1 MSSFVYLSKASKIT
15 NAPLVVMLHG
25 YSSNEADLFSF
36 ASLIPDD
43 YHVVS
48 LQAPLFLGIGYAWFP
63 IHFEEN
69 MERWTS
75 PEEAKQAVDYVTAF
89 LAYYT
94 KKNDVDVNNIT
105 LLGFSQGAML
115 SYSVGLVHPNV
126 SAIAAL
132 SGYLD
137 PRVVSFNNLNKKI
150 YVSHGEQDMVVP
162 YSSPRSFSIW
172 VTINKV
178 NALLTPY
185 LHGCPSPTREFPHFF
200 LQGGIVL
207 FGNLV

>member
-1 MSSFVYLSKASKIT
+1 
-15 NAPLVVMLHG
+15 MLHG
-25 YSSNEADLFSF
+25 YSSNEGDLFSF

-48 LQAPLFLGIGYAWFP
+48 LQAPLSLDVGYAWFP

-75 PEEAKQAVDYVTAF
+75 PAEAQQAIDYVTSF
-89 LAYYT
+89 LTYYT
-94 KKNDVDVNNIT
+94 EKNNVDSDNIT

-115 SYSVGLVHPNV
+115 SYSVGISNNNV

-137 PRVVSFNNLNKKI
+137 PRVVLFVNAKKEI
-150 YVSHGEQDMVVP
+150 YISHGKQDMVVP
-162 YSSPRSFSIW
+162 YEWAEQSLKLLNRNGYQPTFMSYQQGHE
-172 VTINKV
+172 V
-178 NALLTPY
+178 N
-185 LHGCPSPTREFPHFF
+185 RENLNSLIEW
-200 LQGGIVL
+200 LQIRL
-207 FGNLV
+207 

>member
-1 MSSFVYLSKASKIT
+1 MPSFHYLSKISKIS
-15 NAPLVVMLHG
+15 NAPLLVMLHG
-25 YSSNEADLFSF
+25 YSSNEGDLFSF

-48 LQAPLFLGIGYAWFP
+48 LQAPLSLDVGYAWFP

-75 PEEAKQAVDYVTAF
+75 PAKAQQAIDYVTSF
-89 LAYYT
+89 LTYYT
-94 KKNDVDVNNIT
+94 EKNNVDSDNIT

-115 SYSVGLVHPNV
+115 SYSVGISNNNV

-137 PRVVSFNNLNKKI
+137 PRVVLFVNAKKEI
-150 YVSHGEQDMVVP
+150 YISHGKQDMVVP
-162 YSSPRSFSIW
+162 YEWAEQSVKLLNRNGYQPTFMSYQQGHE
-172 VTINKV
+172 V
-178 NALLTPY
+178 NLENLNS
-185 LHGCPSPTREFPHFF
+185 LIEW
-200 LQGGIVL
+200 LQRRL
-207 FGNLV
+207 

>member
-1 MSSFVYLSKASKIT
+1 MSSFIYLSKASKIT

-25 YSSNEADLFSF
+25 YSSNESDLFSF
-36 ASLIPDD
+36 ASLIPSD

-48 LQAPLFLGIGYAWFP
+48 LQAPLSLGMGYAWFP

-75 PEEAKQAVDYVTAF
+75 PEEAQHAIDYVTSF
-89 LAYYT
+89 LTYYT
-94 KKNDVDVNNIT
+94 EKNDVDANNIT

-115 SYSVGLVHPNV
+115 SYSVGLAHPNV

-137 PRVVSFNNLNKKI
+137 PRLVRFDNLNKTI

-162 YSSPRSFSIW
+162 YAWAAQS
-172 VTINKV
+172 V
-178 NALLTPY
+178 ALLKENGY
-185 LHGCPSPTREFPHFF
+185 SPTWLSYP
-200 LQGGIVL
+200 QGHGVNQD
-207 FGNLV
+207 NLNSLMQWLDARL

>member
-1 MSSFVYLSKASKIT
+1 
-15 NAPLVVMLHG
+15 MLHG

-36 ASLIPDD
+36 SSLIAND

-48 LQAPLFLGIGYAWFP
+48 LQAPLSLGIGYAWFP

-75 PEEAKQAVDYVTAF
+75 PKEAQKSIEYVNSF
-89 LAYYT
+89 LTYYT
-94 KKNDVDVNNIT
+94 EKYDVNNSNIT

-115 SYSVGLVHPNV
+115 SYSVGLANINV

-137 PRVVSFNNLNKKI
+137 PRVVSFVNAKKAI
-150 YVSHGEQDMVVP
+150 YVSHGIQDMVVP
-162 YSSPRSFSIW
+162 YAWAEQSVSVLKKNGYQPTFLSYQQGHG
-172 VTINKV
+172 V
-178 NALLTPY
+178 NQDNLTS
-185 LHGCPSPTREFPHFF
+185 LIQW
-200 LQGGIVL
+200 LQRQL
-207 FGNLV
+207 

>member
-15 NAPLVVMLHG
+15 NAPLLVMLHG

-36 ASLIPDD
+36 ASLIPSD

-48 LQAPLFLGIGYAWFP
+48 LQAPLSLGMGYAWFP

-75 PEEAKQAVDYVTAF
+75 PEEAQQAIDYVTSF

-94 KKNDVDVNNIT
+94 EKNDVDANSIT

-115 SYSVGLVHPNV
+115 SYSVGLGHPNV

-137 PRVVSFNNLNKKI
+137 PRLVRFDNLKKAL

-162 YSSPRSFSIW
+162 YPWAVQS
-172 VTINKV
+172 V
-178 NALLTPY
+178 ALLKENGYSPSFLSY
-185 LHGCPSPTREFPHFF
+185 PQGHGVNQE
-200 LQGGIVL
+200 
-207 FGNLV
+207 NLKSLMQWLDARL

>member
-1 MSSFVYLSKASKIT
+1 
-15 NAPLVVMLHG
+15 MLHG

-36 ASLIPDD
+36 ASLIPSD

-48 LQAPLFLGIGYAWFP
+48 LQAPLSLGIGYAWFP

-75 PEEAKQAVDYVTAF
+75 PQEAQKAIEYVNSF
-89 LAYYT
+89 LTYYT
-94 KKNDVDVNNIT
+94 EKYDVNNSNIS

-115 SYSVGLVHPNV
+115 SYSVGLANINV

-137 PRVVSFNNLNKKI
+137 PRVVSFVNAKKAI
-150 YVSHGEQDMVVP
+150 YVSHGKQDMVVP
-162 YSSPRSFSIW
+162 YAWAEQSVSVLKKNGYQPTFLSYQHGHG
-172 VTINKV
+172 V
-178 NALLTPY
+178 NQDNLTS
-185 LHGCPSPTREFPHFF
+185 LIEW
-200 LQGGIVL
+200 LQGQL
-207 FGNLV
+207 

>member
-1 MSSFVYLSKASKIT
+1 MPSFQYLSRASKIS

-36 ASLIPDD
+36 ASLIPSD

-48 LQAPLFLGIGYAWFP
+48 LQAPLSLGMGYAWFP

-75 PEEAKQAVDYVTAF
+75 PKEVQKAVAYVNSF
-89 LAYYT
+89 LTYYT
-94 KKNDVDVNNIT
+94 EKHEVNNSTIT

-115 SYSVGLVHPNV
+115 SYSIGLANLNV
-126 SAIAAL
+126 LAIAAL

-137 PRVVSFNNLNKKI
+137 PRVTSFANTKKAI
-150 YVSHGEQDMVVP
+150 YVSHGIQDMVVP
-162 YSSPRSFSIW
+162 YAWAEQSVSVLKTNGYQPTFLSYQQGHG
-172 VTINKV
+172 V
-178 NALLTPY
+178 NQDNLTS
-185 LHGCPSPTREFPHFF
+185 LIQW
-200 LQGGIVL
+200 LQGRL
-207 FGNLV
+207 

>member
-1 MSSFVYLSKASKIT
+1 MPSYQYLSRASKIS

-36 ASLIPDD
+36 ASLIPSD

-48 LQAPLFLGIGYAWFP
+48 L
-63 IHFEEN
+63 EN

-75 PEEAKQAVDYVTAF
+75 PKEVQKAVAYVNSF
-89 LAYYT
+89 LSYYT
-94 KKNDVDVNNIT
+94 EKHEVNNSTIT

-115 SYSVGLVHPNV
+115 SYSVGLANLNV

-137 PRVVSFNNLNKKI
+137 PRVTSFANTKKAI
-150 YVSHGEQDMVVP
+150 YVSHGIQDMVVP
-162 YSSPRSFSIW
+162 YAWAEQSVSVLKTNGYQPTFLSYQQGHG
-172 VTINKV
+172 V
-178 NALLTPY
+178 NQDNLTS
-185 LHGCPSPTREFPHFF
+185 LIQW
-200 LQGGIVL
+200 LQGRL
-207 FGNLV
+207 

>member
-1 MSSFVYLSKASKIT
+1 MPSFQDLSRASKIS

-25 YSSNEADLFSF
+25 YNSNEADLFSF
-36 ASLIPDD
+36 ASLIPSN

-48 LQAPLFLGIGYAWFP
+48 LQAPLSLGMGFAWFP

-75 PEEAKQAVDYVTAF
+75 PHEAQKAIAF
-89 LAYYT
+89 VNSFLTYYT
-94 KKNDVDVNNIT
+94 EKYDVANSNIT

-115 SYSVGLVHPNV
+115 SYSVGLANVKV

-137 PRVVSFNNLNKKI
+137 PRVVSFSKTKKAI
-150 YVSHGEQDMVVP
+150 YVSHGTQDMVVP
-162 YSSPRSFSIW
+162 FAWAEQSVSLLKTNGCQPTFFPYKQGHG
-172 VTINKV
+172 INQE
-178 NALLTPY
+178 NLNSLIQW
-185 LHGCPSPTREFPHFF
+185 
-200 LQGGIVL
+200 LQGRV
-207 FGNLV
+207 

>member
-1 MSSFVYLSKASKIT
+1 MPSFQYLSKASKIS
-15 NAPLVVMLHG
+15 NAPLLVMLHG

-36 ASLIPDD
+36 SSLIAND

-48 LQAPLFLGIGYAWFP
+48 LQAPLSLGIGYAWFP

-75 PEEAKQAVDYVTAF
+75 PQEAQKAIEYVNSF
-89 LAYYT
+89 LTYYT
-94 KKNDVDVNNIT
+94 EKYDINNSNVT

-115 SYSVGLVHPNV
+115 SYSVGLANINV

-137 PRVVSFNNLNKKI
+137 PRVVSFVNAKKAI
-150 YVSHGEQDMVVP
+150 YVSHGIQDMVVP
-162 YSSPRSFSIW
+162 YAWAEQSVSVLKKNGYQPTFLSYQQGHG
-172 VTINKV
+172 V
-178 NALLTPY
+178 NQDNLTS
-185 LHGCPSPTREFPHFF
+185 LIQW
-200 LQGGIVL
+200 LQRQL
-207 FGNLV
+207 

>member
-1 MSSFVYLSKASKIT
+1 
-15 NAPLVVMLHG
+15 
-25 YSSNEADLFSF
+25 
-36 ASLIPDD
+36 
-43 YHVVS
+43 
-48 LQAPLFLGIGYAWFP
+48 
-63 IHFEEN
+63 

-105 LLGFSQGAML
+105 LLGFSQGAMI

-162 YSSPRSFSIW
+162 YSWAQQS
-172 VTINKV
+172 VTLLKENGYNPTFQSYAQGHGV
-178 NALLTPY
+178 NQ
-185 LHGCPSPTREFPHFF
+185 E
-200 LQGGIVL
+200 
-207 FGNLV
+207 NLNGLIQWLKEKF

>member
-1 MSSFVYLSKASKIT
+1 MPSYQYLSRASKIS

-36 ASLIPDD
+36 ASLIPSD

-48 LQAPLFLGIGYAWFP
+48 LQAPLSLGMGYAWFP

-75 PEEAKQAVDYVTAF
+75 PKEVQKAVAYVNSF
-89 LAYYT
+89 LSYYT
-94 KKNDVDVNNIT
+94 EKHEVNNSTIT

-115 SYSVGLVHPNV
+115 SYSVGLANLNV

-137 PRVVSFNNLNKKI
+137 PRVTSFANTKKAI
-150 YVSHGEQDMVVP
+150 YVSHGIQDMVVP
-162 YSSPRSFSIW
+162 YAWAEQSVSVLKTNGYQPTFLSYQQGHG
-172 VTINKV
+172 V
-178 NALLTPY
+178 NQDNLTS
-185 LHGCPSPTREFPHFF
+185 LIQW
-200 LQGGIVL
+200 LQGRL
-207 FGNLV
+207 

>member
-1 MSSFVYLSKASKIT
+1 MPSFHYLSKISKLS
-15 NAPLVVMLHG
+15 NAPLLVMLHG
-25 YSSNEADLFSF
+25 YSSNEGDLFSF

-48 LQAPLFLGIGYAWFP
+48 LQAPLSLDVGYAWFP

-75 PEEAKQAVDYVTAF
+75 PAEAQQAIDYVTSF
-89 LAYYT
+89 LTFYT
-94 KKNDVDVNNIT
+94 EKNNLDSDNIT

-115 SYSVGLVHPNV
+115 SYSVGISNNNV

-137 PRVVSFNNLNKKI
+137 PRVVLFVNAKKEI
-150 YVSHGEQDMVVP
+150 YISHGKQDMVVP
-162 YSSPRSFSIW
+162 YEWAEQSVKLLNRNGYQPTFMSYQQGHE
-172 VTINKV
+172 V
-178 NALLTPY
+178 NLENLNS
-185 LHGCPSPTREFPHFF
+185 LIEW
-200 LQGGIVL
+200 LQRRL
-207 FGNLV
+207 

>member
-15 NAPLVVMLHG
+15 NAPLVVILHG
-25 YSSNEADLFSF
+25 YSSNESDLFSF
-36 ASLIPDD
+36 ASLIPSD

-48 LQAPLFLGIGYAWFP
+48 LQAPLSLGMGYAWFP

-75 PEEAKQAVDYVTAF
+75 PEEAQHAIDYVTSF
-89 LAYYT
+89 LTYYT
-94 KKNDVDVNNIT
+94 EKNDVDANNIT

-115 SYSVGLVHPNV
+115 SYSVGLAHPNV

-137 PRVVSFNNLNKKI
+137 PHLVRFDNLNKTI
-150 YVSHGEQDMVVP
+150 YVSHGEQDVVVP
-162 YSSPRSFSIW
+162 YAWAAQS
-172 VTINKV
+172 V
-178 NALLTPY
+178 ALLKENGYYPTWLSYPQG
-185 LHGCPSPTREFPHFF
+185 HGVNQDNLNSLMQW
-200 LQGGIVL
+200 LQEQL
-207 FGNLV
+207 

>member
-25 YSSNEADLFSF
+25 YSSNESDLFSF
-36 ASLIPDD
+36 ASLIPSD

-48 LQAPLFLGIGYAWFP
+48 LQAPLSLGMGYAWFP

-75 PEEAKQAVDYVTAF
+75 PEEAQHAIDYVTSF
-89 LAYYT
+89 LTYYT
-94 KKNDVDVNNIT
+94 EKNDVDANNIT

-115 SYSVGLVHPNV
+115 SYSVGLAHPNV

-137 PRVVSFNNLNKKI
+137 PRLVRFDNLNKTI
-150 YVSHGEQDMVVP
+150 YVSHGEQDVVVP
-162 YSSPRSFSIW
+162 YAWAAQS
-172 VTINKV
+172 V
-178 NALLTPY
+178 ALLKENGY
-185 LHGCPSPTREFPHFF
+185 SPTWLSY
-200 LQGGIVL
+200 LQGHGVNQD
-207 FGNLV
+207 NLNSLMQWLQEQL

>member
-1 MSSFVYLSKASKIT
+1 MPSFQYLSKASKIS
-15 NAPLVVMLHG
+15 NAPLLVMLHG

-36 ASLIPDD
+36 ASLIPND

-48 LQAPLFLGIGYAWFP
+48 LQAPLSLGIGYAWFP

-75 PEEAKQAVDYVTAF
+75 PQEAQKAIEYVNSF
-89 LAYYT
+89 LTYYT
-94 KKNDVDVNNIT
+94 EKYDVNNSNIT

-115 SYSVGLVHPNV
+115 SYSVGLANINV

-137 PRVVSFNNLNKKI
+137 PRVVSFVNVKKAI
-150 YVSHGEQDMVVP
+150 YVSHGIQDMVVP
-162 YSSPRSFSIW
+162 YAWAEQSVSVLKKNGYQPTFLSYQQGHG
-172 VTINKV
+172 V
-178 NALLTPY
+178 NQDNLTS
-185 LHGCPSPTREFPHFF
+185 LIQW
-200 LQGGIVL
+200 LQRQL
-207 FGNLV
+207 

>member
-1 MSSFVYLSKASKIT
+1 MPSFHYLSKISKIS
-15 NAPLVVMLHG
+15 NAPLLVMLHG
-25 YSSNEADLFSF
+25 YSSNEGDLFSF

-48 LQAPLFLGIGYAWFP
+48 LQAPLSLDVGYAWFP

-75 PEEAKQAVDYVTAF
+75 PAEAQQAIDYVTSF
-89 LAYYT
+89 LTYYT
-94 KKNDVDVNNIT
+94 EKNNVDSDNIT

-115 SYSVGLVHPNV
+115 SYSVGISNNNV

-137 PRVVSFNNLNKKI
+137 PRVVLFVNAKKEI
-150 YVSHGEQDMVVP
+150 YISHGKQDMVVP
-162 YSSPRSFSIW
+162 YEWAEQSVKLLNRNGYQPTFMSYQQGHE
-172 VTINKV
+172 V
-178 NALLTPY
+178 NLENLNS
-185 LHGCPSPTREFPHFF
+185 LIEW
-200 LQGGIVL
+200 LQRRL
-207 FGNLV
+207 

>member
-1 MSSFVYLSKASKIT
+1 MPSYQYLSRASKIS

-36 ASLIPDD
+36 ASLIPSD

-48 LQAPLFLGIGYAWFP
+48 LQAPLSLGMGYAWFP

-75 PEEAKQAVDYVTAF
+75 PKEVQKAVAYVNSF
-89 LAYYT
+89 LTYYT
-94 KKNDVDVNNIT
+94 EKHEVNNSTIT

-115 SYSVGLVHPNV
+115 SYSVGLANLNV

-137 PRVVSFNNLNKKI
+137 PRVTSFANTKKAI
-150 YVSHGEQDMVVP
+150 YVSHGIQDMVVP
-162 YSSPRSFSIW
+162 YAWAEQSVSVLKTNGYQPTFLSYQQGHG
-172 VTINKV
+172 V
-178 NALLTPY
+178 NQDNLTS
-185 LHGCPSPTREFPHFF
+185 LIQW
-200 LQGGIVL
+200 LQGRL
-207 FGNLV
+207 

>member
-1 MSSFVYLSKASKIT
+1 MPSFQYLSKASKIS
-15 NAPLVVMLHG
+15 NAPLLVMLHG

-36 ASLIPDD
+36 ASLIPSD

-48 LQAPLFLGIGYAWFP
+48 LQAPLSLGIGYAWFP

-75 PEEAKQAVDYVTAF
+75 PQEAQKAIEYVNSF
-89 LAYYT
+89 LTYYT
-94 KKNDVDVNNIT
+94 EKYDVNNSNIT

-115 SYSVGLVHPNV
+115 SYSVGLTNINV

-137 PRVVSFNNLNKKI
+137 PRVVSFVNVKKAI
-150 YVSHGEQDMVVP
+150 YVSHGIQDMVVP
-162 YSSPRSFSIW
+162 YAWAEQSVSVLKKNGYQPTFLSYQQGHG
-172 VTINKV
+172 V
-178 NALLTPY
+178 NQDNLTS
-185 LHGCPSPTREFPHFF
+185 LIQW
-200 LQGGIVL
+200 LQRQL
-207 FGNLV
+207 

>member
-15 NAPLVVMLHG
+15 KAPLLVMLHG
-25 YSSNEADLFSF
+25 YSSSEADLFSF

-43 YHVVS
+43 FHITS
-48 LQAPLFLGIGYAWFP
+48 LQAPLSLGIGYAWFP

-75 PEEAKQAVDYVTAF
+75 TVEAKKAVDYVNSF
-89 LAYYT
+89 LTYYT
-94 KKNDVDVNNIT
+94 KKNDVDVNNII

-115 SYSVGLVHPNV
+115 SYSVGLAHPYV

-137 PRVVSFNNLNKKI
+137 PRVVSFNNLNKTI

-162 YSSPRSFSIW
+162 YSLSLIH
-172 VTINKV
+172 I
-178 NALLTPY
+178 
-185 LHGCPSPTREFPHFF
+185 
-200 LQGGIVL
+200 
-207 FGNLV
+207 

>member
-1 MSSFVYLSKASKIT
+1 MPSFQYLSKASKIS
-15 NAPLVVMLHG
+15 NAPLLVMLHG

-36 ASLIPDD
+36 ASLIPND

-48 LQAPLFLGIGYAWFP
+48 LQAPLSLGIGYAWFP

-75 PEEAKQAVDYVTAF
+75 PQEAQKAIEYVNSF
-89 LAYYT
+89 LTYYT
-94 KKNDVDVNNIT
+94 EKYDVNNSNIT

-115 SYSVGLVHPNV
+115 SYSVGLANLNV

-137 PRVVSFNNLNKKI
+137 PRVVSFTNAKKAI
-150 YVSHGEQDMVVP
+150 YVSHGEQDTVVP
-162 YSSPRSFSIW
+162 YSWAEQSVSFLK
-172 VTINKV
+172 TNG
-178 NALLTPY
+178 Y
-185 LHGCPSPTREFPHFF
+185 QPTFLSY
-200 LQGGIVL
+200 LQGHGVNQD
-207 FGNLV
+207 NLTSLIQWLQDRL

>member
-1 MSSFVYLSKASKIT
+1 MSSIVYLSKVSKIT
-15 NAPLVVMLHG
+15 NAPLVLMLHG
-25 YSSNEADLFSF
+25 YSSNESDLFSF
-36 ASLIPDD
+36 ASLIPSD

-48 LQAPLFLGIGYAWFP
+48 LQAPLSLGMGYAWFP

-75 PEEAKQAVDYVTAF
+75 PEEAQQAIDYVTSF

-94 KKNDVDVNNIT
+94 EKNDVNANTIT

-115 SYSVGLVHPNV
+115 SYIVGLGHRNV

-137 PRVVSFNNLNKKI
+137 PRLVRFDNLNKTI
-150 YVSHGEQDMVVP
+150 YVSHGEQDVVVP
-162 YSSPRSFSIW
+162 YAWAAQS
-172 VTINKV
+172 V
-178 NALLTPY
+178 ALLKENGY
-185 LHGCPSPTREFPHFF
+185 SPTF
-200 LQGGIVL
+200 LSYPQGHGVDQE
-207 FGNLV
+207 NLNSLVQWIEAQS

>member
-25 YSSNEADLFSF
+25 YSSNESDLFSF
-36 ASLIPDD
+36 ASLIPSD

-48 LQAPLFLGIGYAWFP
+48 LQAPLSLGMGYAWFP

-75 PEEAKQAVDYVTAF
+75 PEEAQHAIDYVTSF
-89 LAYYT
+89 LTYYT
-94 KKNDVDVNNIT
+94 EKNDVDANNIT

-115 SYSVGLVHPNV
+115 SYSVGLGHPNV

-137 PRVVSFNNLNKKI
+137 PHLVRFDNLNKTI
-150 YVSHGEQDMVVP
+150 YVSHGEQDVVVP
-162 YSSPRSFSIW
+162 YAWAAQS
-172 VTINKV
+172 V
-178 NALLTPY
+178 ALLKENGY
-185 LHGCPSPTREFPHFF
+185 SPTLLSYPQGHGVNHDNLNSLVQW
-200 LQGGIVL
+200 LQEQL
-207 FGNLV
+207 

>member
-48 LQAPLFLGIGYAWFP
+48 LQAPLFLGIGYAWFH

-162 YSSPRSFSIW
+162 YSWAQQS
-172 VTINKV
+172 VTLLKENGYNPTFQSYAQGHGV
-178 NALLTPY
+178 NQ
-185 LHGCPSPTREFPHFF
+185 E
-200 LQGGIVL
+200 
-207 FGNLV
+207 NLNGLIQWLKEKF

>member
-25 YSSNEADLFSF
+25 YSSNESDLFSF
-36 ASLIPDD
+36 ASLIPSD

-48 LQAPLFLGIGYAWFP
+48 LQAPLSLGMGYAWFP

-75 PEEAKQAVDYVTAF
+75 PEEAQHAIDYVTSF
-89 LAYYT
+89 LTYYT
-94 KKNDVDVNNIT
+94 EKNDVDANNIT

-115 SYSVGLVHPNV
+115 SYSVGLAHPNV

-137 PRVVSFNNLNKKI
+137 PRLVRFDNLNKTI
-150 YVSHGEQDMVVP
+150 YVSHGEQDVVVP
-162 YSSPRSFSIW
+162 YAWAAQS
-172 VTINKV
+172 V
-178 NALLTPY
+178 ALLKENGY
-185 LHGCPSPTREFPHFF
+185 SPTWLSYPQGHGVNQDNLNSLMQW
-200 LQGGIVL
+200 LQEQL
-207 FGNLV
+207 

>member
-75 PEEAKQAVDYVTAF
+75 PEEAKQAVDYVNSF

-94 KKNDVDVNNIT
+94 KKNDVDMNNIV
-105 LLGFSQGAML
+105 LMGFSQGAML
-115 SYSVGLVHPNV
+115 SYSVGLAHSQV

-137 PRVVSFNNLNKKI
+137 PRVVNFNDLNKTI

-162 YSSPRSFSIW
+162 FGWAQKSL
-172 VTINKV
+172 TILKENGYNPTFQSYAQGHGINQENLKCLIQWLKV
-178 NALLTPY
+178 QL
-185 LHGCPSPTREFPHFF
+185 
-200 LQGGIVL
+200 
-207 FGNLV
+207 